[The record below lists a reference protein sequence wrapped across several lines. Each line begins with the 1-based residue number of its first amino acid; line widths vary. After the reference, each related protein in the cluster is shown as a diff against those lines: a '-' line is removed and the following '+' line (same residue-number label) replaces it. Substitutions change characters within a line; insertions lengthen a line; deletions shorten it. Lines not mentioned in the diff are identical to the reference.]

1 MVTLWLLVT
10 DQKKHHDASP
20 LMGLFTPSV
29 SKPWLTHFQWKK
41 TTFLPAPGEE
51 EAGAVYF
58 HKEMRFLALNN
69 SHHRWPRPKERT
81 YLRGRLMAEAA
92 PEEEVALRLGY
103 IDTDGTS
110 QSAFQSRLHNDN
122 YGKVALVRGYA
133 AHASKHIKERSR
145 RAPTAS

>member
-1 MVTLWLLVT
+1 
-10 DQKKHHDASP
+10 
-20 LMGLFTPSV
+20 
-29 SKPWLTHFQWKK
+29 
-41 TTFLPAPGEE
+41 
-51 EAGAVYF
+51 
-58 HKEMRFLALNN
+58 
-69 SHHRWPRPKERT
+69 
-81 YLRGRLMAEAA
+81 MAEAA

-103 IDTDGTS
+103 IDTDVTS